1 MLENEEIRFPVDW
14 NYRIIC
20 LKEATS
26 AVDDII
32 KVLREHNCDETP
44 AQGRDS
50 SNGKYQAYNVTVT
63 FQDLESMRALSS
75 QLGALPCVKFL
86 L

>member
-1 MLENEEIRFPVDW
+1 MFENQEIKFPVDW

-20 LKEATS
+20 LKEDTS
-26 AVDDII
+26 AIDAIV

-44 AQGRDS
+44 VCGRDS

-63 FQDLESMRALSS
+63 FQDLPSMRELSTR
-75 QLGALPCVKFL
+75 LGSLPCVKFL

>member
-1 MLENEEIRFPVDW
+1 MAENQEIKFPVDW

-20 LKEATS
+20 LKEETS
-26 AVDDII
+26 ATDEII
-32 KVLREHNCDETP
+32 KVLRQHNCDETP
-44 AQGRDS
+44 AKGRDS

-63 FQDLESMRALSS
+63 FNDLESMRELSAK
-75 QLGALPCVKFL
+75 LGMLPCVKFL